1 MTPPRTAAHR
11 LLPMIDLRND
21 PRWMRLNDPLF
32 RAGGFTG
39 GQFDLDIDRPAV
51 WTGGE
56 PVRGDDE
63 FDPNNFLAD
72 DFCIIDDKHFF
83 LRGVI
88 ELPILGGGGRTLAY
102 AIWAE
107 VSRATFGAYF
117 KSLEDPSAAAPVMIG
132 TFANQINGFAATL
145 GQPCT
150 VRARPGAFRPL
161 VTLNDGNHP
170 LAQAQLRGVTLDR
183 LLELYAAAGI
193 DLRPAL
199 AVTH

>member
-1 MTPPRTAAHR
+1 M
-11 LLPMIDLRND
+11 LDLRND

-32 RAGGFTG
+32 RSGGFTG
-39 GQFDLDIDRPAV
+39 GTFDLDADRPAA

-56 PVRGDDE
+56 PVRGDDD

-72 DFCIIDDKHFF
+72 DFCIIDDKRFF
-83 LRGVI
+83 IRGVV
-88 ELPILGGGGRTLAY
+88 ELAIIGSGGKTLAY

-107 VSRATFGAYF
+107 VSRASFGAYF
-117 KSLEDPSAAAPVMIG
+117 KALDTPSTPAGLIVG
-132 TFANQINGFAATL
+132 TFANQVSGFLGTL

-150 VRARPGAFRPL
+150 VRPRPGGYRPL
-161 VTLNDGNHP
+161 VTLNDAGHP
-170 LAQAQLRGVTLDR
+170 LAQAQQRGVTLDR
-183 LLELYAAAGI
+183 LLELYAAAGV